1 MGIPIR
7 HLVVITGLCAA
18 VAAAT
23 TLSGCA
29 QIGSTKEVVFTSGA
43 PAAIGPYSQG
53 IRQGNML
60 FLAGQGAIDP
70 KTNQPMTSASIED
83 QTKQALENLRA
94 VLEAS
99 GMTLGNI
106 VSTTVYM
113 KDLND
118 FTRMNAVYGTYF
130 TDKPPARA
138 TLEAARLP
146 RDLKIEISA
155 IAVK

>member
-1 MGIPIR
+1 MGILIQR
-7 HLVVITGLCAA
+7 LGATAGLRAAIT
-18 VAAAT
+18 AAA

-29 QIGSTKEVVFTSGA
+29 QIGSTKEVIYTSGA

-53 IRQGNML
+53 IRHGNLL

-83 QTKQALENLRA
+83 LTKQTLENLRA
-94 VLEAS
+94 VLEAN

-118 FTRMNAVYGTYF
+118 FARMNAVYGTYF

-138 TLEAARLP
+138 TLDAARLP
-146 RDLKIEISA
+146 RDFKVEISA

>member
-1 MGIPIR
+1 MGILIQR
-7 HLVVITGLCAA
+7 LGATAGLCAA
-18 VAAAT
+18 ITAAT

-29 QIGSTKEVVFTSGA
+29 QIGSTKEVIYTSGA

-53 IRQGNML
+53 IRHGNLL

-83 QTKQALENLRA
+83 LTKQTLENLRA
-94 VLEAS
+94 VLEAN

-118 FTRMNAVYGTYF
+118 FARMNAVYGTYF

-138 TLEAARLP
+138 TLDAARLP
-146 RDLKIEISA
+146 RDFKVEISA

>member
-1 MGIPIR
+1 MGIPVYR
-7 HLVVITGLCAA
+7 LGVIAGLCAT
-18 VAAAT
+18 VAAAP

-29 QIGSTKEVVFTSGA
+29 QMGSTKEVVLTSGA
-43 PAAIGPYSQG
+43 PAPIGPYSQG
-53 IRQGNML
+53 IRSGNML

-94 VLEAS
+94 VLEAN

-118 FTRMNAVYGTYF
+118 FARMNTVYGTYF

-146 RDLKIEISA
+146 RDLKVEISA
-155 IAVK
+155 IALK